1 MEKINKIAES
11 LIIKKSIIIS
21 NNNVRIFETSTS
33 KAKQAKNRKLLNE
46 QNCDCFVFPEC
57 VELPY

>member
-11 LIIKKSIIIS
+11 LIIKKALLYQTIMLEYL
-21 NNNVRIFETSTS
+21 RHR
-33 KAKQAKNRKLLNE
+33 QAKNHKLLNE